1 MCFPFFADIFIFS
14 FKNTHTFRMSNRRFT
29 AFACLFT
36 LAGCSLCACS
46 QTEISAPP
54 PSAPIEESSVEQ
66 IPAPLPQ
73 EHPEFWEDA
82 ETDLSKVQENRK
94 LVALTFDDA
103 PRNKLE
109 NLLAVFTSFNERNPN
124 CHASATVFCN
134 GNLLD
139 DYTRSVLHTALVAGW
154 ELGNHT
160 QNHLDLTALSEK
172 EQRFEVDSTDT
183 LLQAVDGKAR
193 HLLRAPFGRID
204 DRIRALANAPI
215 IDWTVDT
222 RDWTGVSAETI
233 VQETISKIYAGA
245 IVLMHDGFEQ
255 TVEAV
260 KTLLPAL
267 KSAGYQAVSVSV
279 MAKAHACKLRNGS
292 VYIRARKRGKA

>member
-1 MCFPFFADIFIFS
+1 MRFPFFADIFIFS
-14 FKNTHTFRMSNRRFT
+14 FKTAHTFRMSNRLFT
-29 AFACLFT
+29 AFVCLLT
-36 LAGCSLCACS
+36 VATCSFCACA
-46 QTEISAPP
+46 QTEIPAPIP
-54 PSAPIEESSVEQ
+54 PAPIEESSVEQ

-73 EHPEFWEDA
+73 EISPFWDDA
-82 ETDLSKVQENRK
+82 GVDLSKVRTKRK

-109 NLLAVFTSFNERNPN
+109 NLLAVFTSFNENNPD

-139 DYTRSVLHTALVAGW
+139 EHARTLLHTALVAGW

-160 QNHLDLTALSEK
+160 QNHLDLTALSTQ
-172 EQRFEVDSTDT
+172 EQRIEIDRTDA
-183 LLQAVDGKAR
+183 LLQTVDGNAR

-233 VQETISKIYAGA
+233 VREVLSKIYAGA

-267 KSAGYQAVSVSV
+267 KSAGYQAVSVSA